1 MAHLT
6 LQLGAALVV
15 PFGTMR
21 RGATDTTPWKARSLR
36 EAAAIDAGLPILAG
50 RFNRCAQ
57 VRLLARVPARWSGSL
72 DWNEA

>member
-21 RGATDTTPWKARSLR
+21 RNSTDTTPWKARSLR
-36 EAAAIDAGLPILAG
+36 EATAIEADPPILAG
-50 RFNRCAQ
+50 RFSRYAQ
-57 VRLLARVPARWSGSL
+57 GRTLARMPACRSGPL
-72 DWNEA
+72 GKEA